1 MFKIENTENIL
12 LDLRHIKLTCEE
24 TKQKILLE
32 IEQTFNSLIKQLK
45 LRKYEVIKEVE
56 EHFNSET
63 EKLQNYEDKW

>member
-32 IEQTFNSLIKQLK
+32 VDQTFTSLIKQLK
-45 LRKYEVIKEVE
+45 ARKYEVIKEIE
-56 EHFNSET
+56 DHFNLEM
-63 EKLQNYEDKW
+63 EKLQDYEDRW